1 MLSVPSAANTVPP
14 ELRPATPEKRPVG
27 ARRRLWFFSALGL
40 VALGAASTL
49 VGGADET
56 VRDVRSGSPGYRQ
69 SRNGQHQH
77 WRRPA
82 LTVYLDSTLQRMGP
96 AASDAVMQAF
106 GRWVASA
113 PGLPNLVFDTGA
125 TSSISKQDGL
135 STVSY
140 GRIDVPGHERD
151 LAITVTYA
159 NAETGEVIEAD
170 IIVNSIYPVGV
181 LTAKQ
186 QHNDSGVL
194 PTAGAGQGADDRDR
208 RDSSDHKSRGADEA
222 DDCKDRYDL
231 QNIVTHEAGHFFGLG
246 EDPVERNATM
256 FQTIDQCE
264 THKRALS
271 ATDVGA
277 VSALYAESAPPEET
291 AAVAG
296 AQACSV
302 AVPGGHGAMGWLPSG
317 LLLLV
322 AWRRRRSA
330 DRC

>member
-14 ELRPATPEKRPVG
+14 ELRPGLPEKRAVG
-27 ARRRLWFFSALGL
+27 ARRRLWFFSALSL
-40 VALGAASTL
+40 VALGVGASL
-49 VGGADET
+49 LGSAEPT
-56 VRDVRSGSPGYRQ
+56 VREVRSGSPGYRQ
-69 SRNGQHQH
+69 AKNGQHQH
-77 WRRPA
+77 WRRPG

-96 AASDAVMQAF
+96 AAGDAVMQAF
-106 GRWVASA
+106 GHWVQSA
-113 PGLPNLVFDTGA
+113 PSLPNLAFDTGA
-125 TSSISKQDGL
+125 TSAISKQDGL

-159 NAETGEVIEAD
+159 KAESGEVIEAD

-181 LTAKQ
+181 LTPKQ
-186 QHNDSGVL
+186 HGGRNADARDDSGENSH
-194 PTAGAGQGADDRDR
+194 R
-208 RDSSDHKSRGADEA
+208 SRGADEA

-246 EDPVERNATM
+246 EDPVEQGATM

-277 VSALYAESAPPEET
+277 VSALYAEGAPPEET

-296 AQACSV
+296 PGACSL
-302 AVPGGHGAMGWLPSG
+302 ASPGGHGATSWLPTA

-322 AWRRRRSA
+322 AGRRRRGA
-330 DRC
+330 NRC

>member
-14 ELRPATPEKRPVG
+14 ELPPATPQKRPVG
-27 ARRRLWFFSALGL
+27 ARRRLWFFAAVGV

-49 VGGADET
+49 GGAEDT
-56 VRDVRSGSPGYRQ
+56 VREVRSGSPGYRQ
-69 SRNGQHQH
+69 SKNGQHQH
-77 WRRPA
+77 WRRPG
-82 LTVYLDSTLQRMGP
+82 LTVYLDPTLQRMGP

-106 GRWVASA
+106 GHWVQSA
-113 PGLPNLVFDTGA
+113 PGLPNLAFDTGA
-125 TSSISKQDGL
+125 TSAISKQDGL

-159 NAETGEVIEAD
+159 KAETGEVVEAD
-170 IIVNSIYPVGV
+170 IVVNSIYPVGV
-181 LTAKQ
+181 LTPKQ
-186 QHNDSGVL
+186 HGKQSESNRNGKDESG
-194 PTAGAGQGADDRDR
+194 RE
-208 RDSSDHKSRGADEA
+208 SRGVDEA

-277 VSALYAESAPPEET
+277 VSALYAESAPPGET
-291 AAVAG
+291 SAVAG
-296 AQACSV
+296 PGACSL
-302 AVPGGHGAMGWLPSG
+302 AAPGGHGATGWLPTAV
-317 LLLLV
+317 LLLV
-322 AWRRRRSA
+322 LGRRRRSA

>member
-1 MLSVPSAANTVPP
+1 
-14 ELRPATPEKRPVG
+14 
-27 ARRRLWFFSALGL
+27 LWFFSALGL

-49 VGGADET
+49 VGGAAET

-77 WRRPA
+77 WRRPG

-106 GRWVASA
+106 GHWVASA
-113 PGLPNLVFDTGA
+113 PNLPNLAFDTGA
-125 TSSISKQDGL
+125 TSSLSKQDGL

-151 LAITVTYA
+151 LAITITYA
-159 NAETGEVIEAD
+159 NAENGEVLEAD
-170 IIVNSIYPVGV
+170 IIINSIYPVGV

-186 QHNDSGVL
+186 RTVRS
-194 PTAGAGQGADDRDR
+194 TDDRSG
-208 RDSSDHKSRGADEA
+208 RDSAGHQSHGADEA

-246 EDPVERNATM
+246 EDPVERDATM

-277 VSALYAESAPPEET
+277 VSALYAESAPPDET

-302 AVPGGHGAMGWLPSG
+302 TVPGGHGAWGWLPSG
-317 LLLLV
+317 LLVLV
-322 AWRRRRSA
+322 ARRRRRSS